1 MLSKEDNQL
10 ISQVGV
16 GTPMG
21 DFMRKFWVPALRTEA
36 LERGGDPIKLRLL
49 GEDMV
54 AFRGHDGRVGVLDER
69 CPHRG
74 VSLTLA
80 RNADCALTCIFHGW
94 KIDVDG
100 NVVDVPAEPAERRAA
115 FQTRVKA
122 KHYPAYERAGVVW
135 IWMGGGVPAPLPN
148 FPWMNLPAENVGS
161 RIGIIHANWVNGLE
175 GQLDSAHVGILHQ
188 DWVQVLPGQVS
199 DLQRTQ
205 FDLAPRF
212 EFDETPCGYR
222 EGAVRNSKEGGL
234 YVRVREFVA
243 PWYSFIPSMGGLD
256 SGHLCTMSVP
266 MDDEHSIQWDLFYN
280 PVSPLVRRNSP
291 DDGRNQNDL
300 AEGMGDDRQSLGPE
314 PRADAGEPELLRL
327 SDPAPRRLC
336 RGDGAGHLGGAR
348 QGAALVERYSDRAR
362 PALPG
367 ERGARPGGRRQGRGI
382 DGDGAA
388 SCPRLQRGHRQ
399 GREVAGF
406 AAIRSRTLRRLQGSG
421 GIAHSLFS
429 SWPAQAG
436 HPRI

>member
-10 ISQVGV
+10 LSQVGA

-21 DFMRKFWVPALRTEA
+21 DFMRKFWVPAMRTEA
-36 LERGGDPIKLRLL
+36 LEAGGDPIKLRLL

-94 KIDVDG
+94 KMDADG
-100 NVVDVPAEPAERRAA
+100 NVVDVPAEPPERREA
-115 FQTRVKA
+115 FAKRVKA
-122 KHYPAYERAGVVW
+122 KHYPAEERAGVLWV
-135 IWMGGGVPAPLPN
+135 WMGGGIPAPLPN
-148 FPWMNLPAENVGS
+148 FPWMNLPAEHVGS
-161 RIGIIHANWVNGLE
+161 RIGVIHANWVNGLE

-212 EFDETPCGYR
+212 EFEETSCGYR

-256 SGHLCTMSVP
+256 SGHLCTMSIP
-266 MDDEHSIQWDLFYN
+266 MDDEHSIQWDLFYS

-300 AEGMGDDRQSLGPE
+300 AENMGNIDNRWGQNRERMRSNASFSGYPILRHEDYAVAMAQGIWAARDKEQLSSSDIPIVRGRRFLVNAARDKAVGDKVAAAMATELSHVRAFSEVIGKDAKWQDLPLYGPE
-314 PRADAGEPELLRL
+314 
-327 SDPAPRRLC
+327 
-336 RGDGAGHLGGAR
+336 H
-348 QGAALVERYSDRAR
+348 Y
-362 PALPG
+362 
-367 ERGARPGGRRQGRGI
+367 
-382 DGDGAA
+382 
-388 SCPRLQRGHRQ
+388 
-399 GREVAGF
+399 AGF
-406 AAIRSRTLRRLQGSG
+406 KQAAE
-421 GIAHSLFS
+421 
-429 SWPAQAG
+429 
-436 HPRI
+436 

>member
-10 ISQVGV
+10 LSQVGA

-21 DFMRKFWVPALRTEA
+21 DFMRKFWVPAMRTEA
-36 LERGGDPIKLRLL
+36 LEAGGDPIKLRLL

-94 KIDVDG
+94 KMDADG
-100 NVVDVPAEPAERRAA
+100 NVVDVPAEPPERREA
-115 FQTRVKA
+115 FAKRVKA
-122 KHYPAYERAGVVW
+122 KHYPAEERAGVLWV
-135 IWMGGGVPAPLPN
+135 WMGGGIPAPLPN
-148 FPWMNLPAENVGS
+148 FPWMNLPAEHVGS
-161 RIGIIHANWVNGLE
+161 RIGVIHANWVNGLE

-212 EFDETPCGYR
+212 EFEETSCGYR

-256 SGHLCTMSVP
+256 SGHLCTMSIP
-266 MDDEHSIQWDLFYN
+266 MDDEHSIQWDLFYS

-300 AEGMGDDRQSLGPE
+300 AENMGNIDNRWGQNRERMRSNASFSGYPILRHEDYAVAMAQGIWAARDKEQLSSSDIPIVRGRRFLVNAARDKAVGDKVAAAMATELSHVRAFSEVIGKDAKWQDLPLYGPE
-314 PRADAGEPELLRL
+314 
-327 SDPAPRRLC
+327 
-336 RGDGAGHLGGAR
+336 H
-348 QGAALVERYSDRAR
+348 Y
-362 PALPG
+362 
-367 ERGARPGGRRQGRGI
+367 
-382 DGDGAA
+382 
-388 SCPRLQRGHRQ
+388 
-399 GREVAGF
+399 AGF
-406 AAIRSRTLRRLQGSG
+406 KAA
-421 GIAHSLFS
+421 AE
-429 SWPAQAG
+429 
-436 HPRI
+436 

>member
-10 ISQVGV
+10 LSQVGA

-21 DFMRKFWVPALRTEA
+21 DFMRKFWVPAMRSDGLEA
-36 LERGGDPIKLRLL
+36 GGDPQKIRLL

-94 KIDVDG
+94 KIDADG
-100 NVVDVPAEPAERRAA
+100 NVVDVPAEPAERREA
-115 FQTRVKA
+115 FAKRVKA
-122 KHYPAYERAGVVW
+122 RHYPAHERAGVVW
-135 IWMGGGVPAPLPN
+135 VWMGEGVPAPLPN

-161 RIGIIHANWVNGLE
+161 RIGIINANWVNGLE

-188 DWVQVLPGQVS
+188 DWVQTLPGQVS

-212 EFDETPCGYR
+212 EFEEKTCGYR
-222 EGAVRNSKEGGL
+222 EGAVRKSAEGGL

-256 SGHLCTMSVP
+256 SSHLCTMSIP
-266 MDDEHSIQWDLFYN
+266 MDDEHSIQWDLFYS

-300 AEGMGDDRQSLGPE
+300 AEGMGDISNRWGQNRERMRANQSFSGYPILRHEDYAVAMAQGIWAARDKEQLASSDIPIVRGRRFLVNAARDKAVGDKVAAGMATELSHVRAFSEVIGKDAKWQDLPLYGPE
-314 PRADAGEPELLRL
+314 HYTGFK
-327 SDPAPRRLC
+327 
-336 RGDGAGHLGGAR
+336 
-348 QGAALVERYSDRAR
+348 QAAE
-362 PALPG
+362 
-367 ERGARPGGRRQGRGI
+367 
-382 DGDGAA
+382 
-388 SCPRLQRGHRQ
+388 
-399 GREVAGF
+399 
-406 AAIRSRTLRRLQGSG
+406 
-421 GIAHSLFS
+421 
-429 SWPAQAG
+429 
-436 HPRI
+436 